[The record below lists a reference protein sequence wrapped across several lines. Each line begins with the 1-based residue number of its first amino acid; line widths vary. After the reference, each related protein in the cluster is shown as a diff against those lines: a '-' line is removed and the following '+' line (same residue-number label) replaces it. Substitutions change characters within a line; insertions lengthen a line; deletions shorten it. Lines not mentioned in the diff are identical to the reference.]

1 MAKTLFFRFGT
12 DTIILCIYCMIAK
25 KYYFIRSFEASSW
38 TVVAATFLSSNANKL
53 SSYLPS
59 IIQCLLTF
67 HHNQLVLPNQIT
79 VFKKCSKSLIFRQPG
94 QQFTYEDGQDNNQ
107 VDTQA
112 SRSSSRFISSNRNL
126 ENDHHSN
133 SGFSPTRRYSE
144 VEIQPKIGHYYS
156 RSPSPPPPLQQ
167 RRPMTSRSASR
178 NAMTQQ
184 QMDPRSPSPPRRPM
198 TSRSASRNAMTQ
210 VEDDLSALHQPL
222 SPTKSGM

>member
-1 MAKTLFFRFGT
+1 
-12 DTIILCIYCMIAK
+12 MIAK
-25 KYYFIRSFEASSW
+25 KHYFTRCSLEASSW
-38 TVVAATFLSSNANKL
+38 TKLGGAKLFFLPMQISLPLFSVYLLFITINQYHQPHQPENHKCCHL
-53 SSYLPS
+53 SH
-59 IIQCLLTF
+59 QR
-67 HHNQLVLPNQIT
+67 VLKQ
-79 VFKKCSKSLIFRQPG
+79 CSKSVIFRQPG

-107 VDTQA
+107 AETQA
-112 SRSSSRFISSNRNL
+112 SRSSSRFINNNRNL

-178 NAMTQQ
+178 NAMMQQ

-210 VEDDLSALHQPL
+210 VDDDFTALHQPL